1 MAARFARLELRGIL
15 DRPEL
20 AKEVLNRQAKDM
32 ALELADF
39 GAERMREYVKQRGTA
54 FSAAAQAA
62 GVNRGP
68 GRIRTG
74 NMYDSIDSRAE
85 GGKVKT
91 LAAFGWIKNF
101 QQYFMYQET
110 GFRNRFLATYDSRG
124 RLVTRNNE
132 PIVRMNPFGGY
143 KNTPGMFALRDARA
157 DVESKL
163 PSLAKKYRTRITKE
177 INGK

>member
-1 MAARFARLELRGIL
+1 MVAKFARVELRGL
-15 DRPEL
+15 LERPGL
-20 AKEVLNRQAKDM
+20 AKEVLGRRAKEM
-32 ALELADF
+32 ALELAEF
-39 GAERMREYVKQRGTA
+39 GAERMRDYVRQRGTT

-62 GVNRGP
+62 GINRGP

-74 NMYDSIDSRAE
+74 NMYDSIGARSE

-91 LAAFGWIKNF
+91 LAAFGWIRNF
-101 QQYFMYQET
+101 EQYFIYQET
-110 GFRNRFLATYDSRG
+110 GFRNRFLASYDSGG
-124 RLVTRNNE
+124 RLVTRNNQ
-132 PIVRMNPFGGY
+132 PVVRMNPYGGY

-163 PSLAKKYRTRITKE
+163 PSLTQKYRTRITKE